1 MLGESINKKYPFIFD
16 IWKRDGS
23 YLNSNAFVIGKSGSG
38 KTYFLKNLLINEY
51 SNNTKI
57 FIFDPE
63 AEYLNITNKCNGNII
78 DVGSSK
84 EGKLNPFHVYKI
96 LTEDGYEASPIV
108 TFNTHLK
115 TLESFFKIVLS
126 DVSIDVLELINT
138 LVVETYNYKGINEQ
152 TDFNKLIS
160 SDYPLFSDLLF
171 IIENKINDI
180 NDDFIIEKLKQVK
193 LHIQKFINGRYS
205 DIWNNPS
212 TLEIDANI
220 INFNFQSL
228 FANKNN
234 VVANA
239 QMLLIFRFI
248 EQEIINNQKNKNST
262 KTMIIV
268 DEAHMFIDQK
278 YPVALDFFYQMN
290 KRIRKY
296 NGSFIPT
303 TQNISDWNSNN
314 ELKNKTSTII
324 KNSQYTFIFKSSSP
338 DMQDILDLYKAG
350 NSFNKE
356 ERKIIISSSIGQT
369 FFISSSELR
378 FPVKIMMNENIKKLF
393 EGK

>member
-1 MLGESINKKYPFIFD
+1 MPWCIGQRAVKRKTDKKIELDEYSLEELNRKLNYLRDNLESEFTVKI
-16 IWKRDGS
+16 
-23 YLNSNAFVIGKSGSG
+23 
-38 KTYFLKNLLINEY
+38 TYFEPDK
-51 SNNTKI
+51 T
-57 FIFDPE
+57 
-63 AEYLNITNKCNGNII
+63 
-78 DVGSSK
+78 K
-84 EGKLNPFHVYKI
+84 EGGKY
-96 LTEDGYEASPIV
+96 
-108 TFNTHLK
+108 
-115 TLESFFKIVLS
+115 
-126 DVSIDVLELINT
+126 
-138 LVVETYNYKGINEQ
+138 
-152 TDFNKLIS
+152 
-160 SDYPLFSDLLF
+160 
-171 IIENKINDI
+171 
-180 NDDFIIEKLKQVK
+180 
-193 LHIQKFINGRYS
+193 
-205 DIWNNPS
+205 
-212 TLEIDANI
+212 LEITDCI
-220 INFNFQSL
+220 V
-228 FANKNN
+228 K
-234 VVANA
+234 
-239 QMLLIFRFI
+239 FREY
-248 EQEIINNQKNKNST
+248 EQEIINNQKIKNNT
-262 KTMIIV
+262 KTLIIV